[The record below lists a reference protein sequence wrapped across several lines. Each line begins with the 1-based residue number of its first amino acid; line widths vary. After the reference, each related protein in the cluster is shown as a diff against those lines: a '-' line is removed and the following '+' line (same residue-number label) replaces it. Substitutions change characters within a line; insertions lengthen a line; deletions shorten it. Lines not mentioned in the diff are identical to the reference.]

1 MSDLDGD
8 YAVEAGAEGGPKVG
22 GGTEA
27 GGDAG
32 AGIDGE
38 AGGEGGAGTEAGHSV
53 AMKEEPLDPLDYLD
67 TVAHRNRL
75 EFDCH
80 FIKCNESN
88 VRIFLLYL
96 GIFPILSLVTGK
108 ISGMMPSDRPS

>member
-1 MSDLDGD
+1 M
-8 YAVEAGAEGGPKVG
+8 EAGDEGGPKAG

-27 GGDAG
+27 GGEGDSEAG
-32 AGIDGE
+32 AGGEAEGE
-38 AGGEGGAGTEAGHSV
+38 AGGEGGAGSEAGHSV
-53 AMKEEPLDPLDYLD
+53 AMKEKPLDPLDYLD

-96 GIFPILSLVTGK
+96 GIFPILSLVTGR
-108 ISGMMPSDRPS
+108 INGMMPSDRPS